1 MKHPNEQ
8 EVKDKWVKKFMDC
21 SPIDFKA
28 AVEAAINLYS
38 KSVEMAVQ
46 NKTES
51 VFSGSIQPSIEGFI
65 YDENDKW
72 PALYE
77 PDQFYLFEDPDIAV
91 DQTLIMI
98 DVNAMLIPNAY
109 TDAALAG
116 RAAGRTIPHNV
127 VCLDDPEYS
136 EMMPFPDQVTEE
148 SLLKDAIYLYE
159 SWRKHLPRNV
169 KAMLPDFIK
178 HVCKHTGVPLQ
189 RLQVSNPLLEAMR
202 KRIEVNNYFVAAAAL
217 ILLWE
222 EVADMHKEMDMS
234 SRQTQCRGEFN
245 YGNHEAGYMAAFELS
260 MKDDDDED
268 VLRPLVDVT
277 NELGW
282 YLVLSGAVVMVERP
296 VEIHVDTNG
305 RFHNPIGPAIAMR
318 NGWHVCAYEGVK
330 FPNEWLKKLP
340 EPAEVLSIE
349 NVELRRVACEMLG
362 WENILQHLGYEVVHT
377 DPNPAIGELVLVNI
391 PGSGP
396 EYYLRVTEFPDGTG
410 RKFALYL
417 GSKEEMQI
425 NTAMEAQRLIWG
437 LEDDE
442 EYCPEVEA

>member
-1 MKHPNEQ
+1 MKHLNEQ

-21 SPIDFKA
+21 SPIDFDA
-28 AVEAAINLYS
+28 AVVAAKQLYFHS
-38 KSVEMAVQ
+38 RVKAIQ

-51 VFSGSIQPSIEGFI
+51 VFTGSIQPGIEDFV
-65 YDENDKW
+65 YNENDKW

-77 PDQFYLFEDPDIAV
+77 PDQFYLFDDPDIAV
-91 DQTLIMI
+91 DQTLIMV

-116 RAAGRTIPHNV
+116 RSAGHEIPHDV
-127 VCLDDPEYS
+127 VCTSDPEYS
-136 EMMPFPDQVTEE
+136 ERMPFPDFVTEVK
-148 SLLKDAIYLYE
+148 LRVDAIYLYQNWRE
-159 SWRKHLPRNV
+159 SLPENV
-169 KAMLPDFIK
+169 KTQLPDFIRY
-178 HVCKHTGVPLQ
+178 VCKRTGVPLQ
-189 RLQVSNPLLEAMR
+189 KLQTSNPLIEAMR
-202 KRIEVNNYFVAAAAL
+202 KRIETNDYFVAAAAL

-234 SRQTQCRGEFN
+234 SRQAACRGEFN

-260 MKDDDDED
+260 MKDSDDED
-268 VLRPLVDVT
+268 VLKPLVDVT

-296 VEIHVDTNG
+296 IEIHLDTEG

-340 EPAEVLSIE
+340 EPTEALSIE